1 MILRTRANVRAVTG
15 VDCDGEAWA
24 VVVNGMATLYTDFR
38 YIPMAHRVAP
48 ALRVRDVK
56 RFEADLRRAFGG
68 RGASGRRVG
77 FEKAISVADF
87 EKLKKVLPR
96 VKFTDA
102 TRALQRRRAVKSEEE
117 IAKMRE
123 RRMRKIVRNLP
134 PRLRK
139 FALALKHVLE
149 DVPGPQDLQREKIMK
164 RLRIGDRMY
173 RKYISSVPKYLV

>member
-1 MILRTRANVRAVTG
+1 M
-15 VDCDGEAWA
+15 
-24 VVVNGMATLYTDFR
+24 R
-38 YIPMAHRVAP
+38 Y
-48 ALRVRDVK
+48 
-56 RFEADLRRAFGG
+56 G
-68 RGASGRRVG
+68 
-77 FEKAISVADF
+77 SVATMVAWLD
-87 EKLKKVLPR
+87 R
-96 VKFTDA
+96 
-102 TRALQRRRAVKSEEE
+102 EE

-164 RLRIGDRMY
+164 RLKIGDRMY